1 MNLLIKTHC
10 ESDTSREK
18 APGISA
24 PIRPV
29 CISTSLFGPC
39 YYLS

>member
-1 MNLLIKTHC
+1 MNLLIKTRV

-18 APGISA
+18 APRISV

-29 CISTSLFGPC
+29 CLCTSLA
-39 YYLS
+39 LLVIL